1 MESKTTLES
10 IKNAKH
16 TMEMM
21 IKQDITRVQDNYYRN
36 YDIPIKKIV
45 IDCTNKTDWKVK
57 VKFDLTE
64 AE

>member
-16 TMEMM
+16 TMEMV

-36 YDIPIKKIV
+36 YAIPIKKIV

-57 VKFDLTE
+57 VNFDLTE
-64 AE
+64 VE